1 MSTFVYLPI
10 FFGIVAWEFKWTNYI
25 TPEMTAFPKRK
36 FLFMGL
42 FDALSGICMLFGGI
56 HTSGSFQA
64 LLLNAVIPF
73 TMAMSIIF
81 LKTKYLKT
89 QYAGA
94 LVIMAGVAV
103 VIVPTI
109 VGGGSSDNSVVFNL
123 IFLLSTLPQAFSSIY
138 KELAFGDI
146 DLDVNYLVSKRAVGR
161 GWIFDGWPGR
171 SSEPARG
178 FHPARLCIAV
188 RGLSSSSA
196 LHRSA
201 CMDWL
206 AVLLLMA
213 ERLLTVVS
221 VTAASFDFHMISK
234 PGWPRSSS
242 CWVSS

>member
-10 FFGIVAWEFKWTNYI
+10 FFGIVAWEFKFTSYI

-146 DLDVNYLVSKRAVGR
+146 DLDVNYLVSQRAAEMG
-161 GWIFDGWPGR
+161 GK
-171 SSEPARG
+171 
-178 FHPARLCIAV
+178 
-188 RGLSSSSA
+188 
-196 LHRSA
+196 
-201 CMDWL
+201 
-206 AVLLLMA
+206 
-213 ERLLTVVS
+213 ERLSLALVVRR
-221 VTAASFDFHMISK
+221 T
-234 PGWPRSSS
+234 GL
-242 CWVSS
+242 

>member
-10 FFGIVAWEFKWTNYI
+10 FFGIVAWEFKFTNYI

-109 VGGGSSDNSVVFNL
+109 VNGGSSDNSVVFNL

-146 DLDVNYLVSKRAVGR
+146 DLDVNYLVSQRAA
-161 GWIFDGWPGR
+161 
-171 SSEPARG
+171 EM
-178 FHPARLCIAV
+178 V
-188 RGLSSSSA
+188 RRTGL
-196 LHRSA
+196 
-201 CMDWL
+201 
-206 AVLLLMA
+206 
-213 ERLLTVVS
+213 
-221 VTAASFDFHMISK
+221 
-234 PGWPRSSS
+234 
-242 CWVSS
+242 